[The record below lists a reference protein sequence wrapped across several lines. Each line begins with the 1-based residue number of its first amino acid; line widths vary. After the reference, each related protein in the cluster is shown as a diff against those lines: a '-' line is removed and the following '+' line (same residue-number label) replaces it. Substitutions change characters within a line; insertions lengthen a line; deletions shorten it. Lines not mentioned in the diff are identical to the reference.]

1 MLVEAGGY
9 EFSEASQ
16 DFCRGDVIG
25 DRYPFRFHE
34 ARLRQFGGTSG
45 LWSGWVFPL
54 KPSDFATELF
64 HRAMRVAP
72 EWSGRM
78 LKRMGKEYQCCALI
92 QSELEQFPLPEN
104 RVELDQRADALGVPI
119 ARLYWNKAQTER
131 KTALTATRL
140 LGEAMIEHD
149 IGRLRMRNYLLDG
162 TAWPQDDQGFGRHHM
177 GGTRMLDSPTT
188 GVVDKNCKVCGVDN
202 LYVGG
207 SSVFATGGHASPTY
221 TIVKLAFRSGDHL
234 ASKIN
239 AA

>member
-45 LWSGWVFPL
+45 LWSGWVFPFE
-54 KPSDFATELF
+54 PSDFATELF

-162 TAWPQDDQGFGRHHM
+162 TAWPQDDQGVGCHHM
-177 GGTRMLDSPTT
+177 GDPDPVRSFVPSLRLLSKLRAL
-188 GVVDKNCKVCGVDN
+188 GVG
-202 LYVGG
+202 LE
-207 SSVFATGGHASPTY
+207 ARL
-221 TIVKLAFRSGDHL
+221 LAMTL
-234 ASKIN
+234 N
-239 AA
+239 AIRPQEEVAARAQFDRRCHGRRDA